1 LSIGSAGSILSI
13 GSAGSLACVLSVGS
27 IASIGSVLSGFSR
40 WSMLAWR
47 GSGPDA
53 AGPLPRLTRQAL
65 SATTKARTT
74 GR

>member
-1 LSIGSAGSILSI
+1 M
-13 GSAGSLACVLSVGS
+13 
-27 IASIGSVLSGFSR
+27 ASIGSVLSGFSR

-65 SATTKARTT
+65 SAIPKARTT

>member
-1 LSIGSAGSILSI
+1 MGIS
-13 GSAGSLACVLSVGS
+13 S

-47 GSGPDA
+47 GSGPD
-53 AGPLPRLTRQAL
+53 
-65 SATTKARTT
+65 TTVRTT

>member
-13 GSAGSLACVLSVGS
+13 GSAGSLGCLLSVGS

-47 GSGPDA
+47 GTSRAWPV
-53 AGPLPRLTRQAL
+53 RTRE
-65 SATTKARTT
+65 R
-74 GR
+74 